1 MKIII
6 KFEGS
11 NEVFKKALNKEV
23 NGFINQCLGKD
34 NPYHG
39 NFSRYCISSMQG
51 GRMNKNGEL
60 LFKNN
65 AYLQVSTDSDNTE
78 FINRLI
84 NGLSDT
90 ANGMAIKSLKYKG
103 FEVSVFQPYHK
114 FDIIRTISPLYLTNK
129 DKSLTFKDE
138 DFLKVLR
145 KKSIQKLIYCGVDKT
160 TAETINFK
168 LFHPENAKTRMVK
181 IGKQKNLASQVML
194 YVEGNRNARLKLY
207 ELGLGKCTGFGFG
220 AVMIMSE
227 SKRNRVI
234 STDT

>member
-65 AYLQVSTDSDNTE
+65 AYLQVSTDLDIK
-78 FINRLI
+78 FKG
-84 NGLSDT
+84 NGIVNFDDS
-90 ANGMAIKSLKYKG
+90 SRPLK
-103 FEVSVFQPYHK
+103 
-114 FDIIRTISPLYLTNK
+114 IRMMM
-129 DKSLTFKDE
+129 
-138 DFLKVLR
+138 LK
-145 KKSIQKLIYCGVDKT
+145 
-160 TAETINFK
+160 
-168 LFHPENAKTRMVK
+168 
-181 IGKQKNLASQVML
+181 
-194 YVEGNRNARLKLY
+194 
-207 ELGLGKCTGFGFG
+207 
-220 AVMIMSE
+220 
-227 SKRNRVI
+227 
-234 STDT
+234 

>member
-1 MKIII
+1 MKIIF

-84 NGLSDT
+84 NELCDT

-103 FEVSVFQPYHK
+103 FEVSVFQPYDK
-114 FDIIRTISPLYLTNK
+114 FDVIRTISPLYLTNK

-145 KKSIQKLIYCGVDKT
+145 NKLVIEHKDRLTRFQFKFIKKMFESYGCEVIV
-160 TAETINFK
+160 INGMDVSDTEE
-168 LFHPENAKTRMVK
+168 LAADMMSL
-181 IGKQKNLASQVML
+181 LASFS
-194 YVEGNRNARLKLY
+194 
-207 ELGLGKCTGFGFG
+207 GKFYG
-220 AVMIMSE
+220 
-227 SKRNRVI
+227 KRSAERRKKNK
-234 STDT
+234 